1 MTKELSSRRLSGM
14 PTANLVRIFPALCR
28 TAISDSRVALGTVI
42 GAGCIFFGSL
52 LFSAHFYFYKAAF
65 NLKTAVISHL
75 QSPIMN
81 PHGYLIASL
90 GAAIAA
96 VLLFPAAIFIG
107 RHLVLFHPKLAR
119 VGFTIF
125 ALGILETIVTGALS
139 PFPNVYEHVHLPLAF
154 ATFISLTAG
163 IVIFLVVML
172 QWGWRRRVWR
182 WGLFFSLIFLIAVLV
197 FTLFLYFTPGFFDEK
212 SWLRNRAVYEWALSA
227 CLALYTFMLVVLTS
241 APAFERR

>member
-1 MTKELSSRRLSGM
+1 MG
-14 PTANLVRIFPALCR
+14 
-28 TAISDSRVALGTVI
+28 AI
-42 GAGCIFFGSL
+42 CIFFGSL

-75 QSPIMN
+75 QSPIIN
-81 PHGYLIASL
+81 PQGYLIASV

-96 VLLFPAAIFIG
+96 ALLFPAAIFIG
-107 RHLVLFHPKLAR
+107 QHLAILHPKLTQ
-119 VGFTIF
+119 VGLTIF
-125 ALGILETIVTGALS
+125 VLGILETIVTGVLS
-139 PFPNVYEHVHLPLAF
+139 PFPSLYEYVDLPLAF

-172 QWGWRRRVWR
+172 QLGWQRKVWR
-182 WGLFFSLIFLIAVLV
+182 WGLLFSLIFLVAVLV

-227 CLALYTFMLVVLTS
+227 CLGLYTSVLVVLTS
-241 APAFERR
+241 TPAFHASLEQGK